1 MAEPQQPLLP
11 PGTGPKLLRAL
22 LDLLAA
28 LIWFWMGIMA
38 GSGQTD
44 MFGTGSGIN
53 GVFALIAI
61 AGALTVGVAF
71 GLRMASISLDRV
83 PAWVARVEVWTWV
96 ALPVWFVLAVAA
108 ERV

>member
-1 MAEPQQPLLP
+1 MAEPKQPLLP
-11 PGTGPKLLRAL
+11 PGTAPKLARAL

-28 LIWFWMGIMA
+28 LIWFWMGVMA

-44 MFGTGSGIN
+44 VFGAGGGVSGT
-53 GVFALIAI
+53 FALIAI

-71 GLRMASISLDRV
+71 GVRMASIILDRV

-96 ALPVWFVLAVAA
+96 ALPVWFVLAVVAV
-108 ERV
+108 RV